1 MSLLRPIIRSC
12 ALAALRDRTWAG
24 ANVFDSDLQS
34 MAEAIQGKA
43 DKPYIVVYTDVD
55 DRTPAAMAEM
65 YDGRARRMQLAIE
78 MGVASAVAVPNSD
91 EITIKFSATDEGL
104 EWACDVM
111 DGQVMAA
118 LWGDP
123 DSVWGELL
131 RRFAPRVTKVPSRR
145 GGQGSGI
152 KFAARRTVYEL
163 QTIVDLAPGVVP
175 VDAHP
180 VYDFIRLGKSSLA
193 PVNVADRARTV
204 EKLIVESDPHSAWLV
219 AAAYIGGSRQSVKN
233 INPDGT
239 PPPWGE
245 PGVEINVEQ
254 PPLEEMGGHE
264 WPHDLSEVILHDDD
278 PRELP
283 AAYDVTVSRP
293 QFSVPKFTRKT

>member
-12 ALAALRDRTWAG
+12 AVAALRDRTWAG

-43 DKPYIVVYTDVD
+43 DKPYIVVYTDTD
-55 DRTPAAMAEM
+55 DRTPASMAEM
-65 YDGRARRMQLAIE
+65 YSGIGRKMQLAIE
-78 MGVASAVAVPNSD
+78 MGVASAVALPNTE
-91 EITIKFSATDEGL
+91 EISVRFSATDEGL

-111 DGQVMAA
+111 DGQIMAA

-131 RRFAPRVTKVPSRR
+131 KRFAPRVLRVPSRR
-145 GGQGSGI
+145 GGQGSGV

-163 QTIVDLAPGVVP
+163 QTIYEIAPGVVP
-175 VDAHP
+175 PDVHP
-180 VYDFIRLGKSSLA
+180 VHDFIRLGKSSLA

-204 EKLIVESDPHSAWLV
+204 EKLIVESDPHSAWLI
-219 AAAYIGGSRQSVKN
+219 AAAYIGGSRQSIKN
-233 INPDGT
+233 IQPDGV

-245 PGVEINVEQ
+245 PGVELNVEQ
-254 PPLEEMGGHE
+254 PPLEEMGMHE
-264 WPHDLSEVILHDDD
+264 RIYDLEKLDLVDDN
-278 PRELP
+278 PFELP
-283 AAYDVTVSRP
+283 APYDVTVGRP
-293 QFSVPKFTRKT
+293 QFSVPKVTRIP